1 MAGYASHVYSVIVGI
16 VQYAVSIY
24 KAENTFN
31 KINWKRVTDLVTV
44 GLLSDNDTFDK
55 VKIKCAQ
62 NFDLEADREDI
73 ILLHA
78 GARVDQSAFSSLGQF
93 LSTISPQ
100 QRAKCSIGVGVE
112 THVGVHPCIKPTF
125 IIFGVCLLTAYMS
138 KRSMRSSSSL
148 RSYSRSS
155 FSQSRSR
162 WRSPHSRSSVTSVHR
177 QLRSMLYN

>member
-1 MAGYASHVYSVIVGI
+1 MYTLLLSVLCNM
-16 VQYAVSIY
+16 QLSIY
-24 KAENTFN
+24 KAEKTFN

-44 GLLSDNDTFDK
+44 GFLSDNDTFDE

-62 NFDLEADREDI
+62 KFDLEADREDI

-93 LSTISPQ
+93 LSTMSPQ

-125 IIFGVCLLTAYMS
+125 IIFYSMVCLLCMYLGSTNS
-138 KRSMRSSSSL
+138 I
-148 RSYSRSS
+148 
-155 FSQSRSR
+155 
-162 WRSPHSRSSVTSVHR
+162 HE
-177 QLRSMLYN
+177 